1 MTPASARNALAGAVL
16 SFQAPEDAIQQ
27 RVRQIHHTVLTHSRY
42 IRAANYTVIHPED
55 LELLFQAYDEHF
67 FSGLCRHALDGR
79 KLRFRLSP
87 RMTKAGGTTARFVT
101 SAGEMFYEITVAS
114 SMLFEGFGQTDRRIS
129 VCGLEC
135 ENRLEALQRIF
146 EHEMVHLVEQLCWQ
160 SSNCAAPRFQ
170 DIARRHFLHR
180 AHTHKLITRRER
192 AAQSGIR
199 LGSRV
204 TFPFEGRQLTG
215 CVNRLTK
222 RATVLVEDPEGEM
235 FSDGR
240 RYRKYYVPIV
250 HLQPSGTDDRHLS
263 SVNQSVD

>member
-1 MTPASARNALAGAVL
+1 MTPTSARSTLADAVL
-16 SFQAPEDAIQQ
+16 SFDLPEEAIQQ
-27 RVRQIHHTVLTHSRY
+27 RVSTIHQTVLTYSRY
-42 IRAANYTVIHPED
+42 IRAANYTVIHPQD
-55 LELLFQAYDEHF
+55 LELLFAAYDERF
-67 FSGLCRHALDGR
+67 FAGLCRLALDGR

-101 SAGEMFYEITVAS
+101 AAGETFYEITVAS
-114 SMLFEGFGQTDRRIS
+114 SMLFEGFGQHDRQIT

-146 EHEMVHLVEQLCWQ
+146 EHEIVHLIEQLCWQ
-160 SSNCAAPRFQ
+160 NSNCSAARFQ

-199 LGSRV
+199 VGSRV
-204 TFPFEGRQLTG
+204 TFLFEGRPLAG
-215 CVNRLTK
+215 RVNRLTK
-222 RATVLVEDPEGEM
+222 RATVLVEDPEGER
-235 FSDGR
+235 FSDGH

-250 HLQPSGTDDRHLS
+250 HLKLQEEVGAPR
-263 SVNQSVD
+263 

>member
-16 SFQAPEDAIQQ
+16 SFQLPEDAIQQ

-67 FSGLCRHALDGR
+67 FAGLCRRALDGR

-101 SAGEMFYEITVAS
+101 SAGETFYEIAVAS

-204 TFPFEGRQLTG
+204 TFLFEGRQLTG
-215 CVNRLTK
+215 TVNRLTK

-240 RYRKYYVPIV
+240 RYRKYYVPIL
-250 HLQPSGTDDRHLS
+250 HLQPAP
-263 SVNQSVD
+263 VE

>member
-1 MTPASARNALAGAVL
+1 MNMTPTSARDALADAVL
-16 SFQAPEDAIQQ
+16 SFQLSGDAIQQ

-55 LELLFQAYDEHF
+55 HEMLFAAYDEGF
-67 FSGLCRHALDGR
+67 FAGLCRRALDGR

-87 RMTKAGGTTARFVT
+87 RMTKAGGATARFVT
-101 SAGEMFYEITVAS
+101 AAGETFYEITVAS
-114 SMLFEGFGQTDRRIS
+114 SMLFEGFGTMDRRIT

-146 EHEMVHLVEQLCWQ
+146 EHEMVHFVEQLCWQ

-180 AHTHKLITRRER
+180 APTHKLITRCER
-192 AAQSGIR
+192 AAESGICV
-199 LGSRV
+199 GSRV
-204 TFPFEGRQLTG
+204 TFLFEGRQFTG
-215 CVNRLTK
+215 RVNRLTK
-222 RATVLVEDPEGEM
+222 RATVLVEDPEGER
-235 FSDGR
+235 FSDGH

-250 HLQPSGTDDRHLS
+250 HLQPA
-263 SVNQSVD
+263 VVA

>member
-1 MTPASARNALAGAVL
+1 MSVNMTPAPARNALAGAVL
-16 SFQAPEDAIQQ
+16 SFQLAEAAIRQS
-27 RVRQIHHTVLTHSRY
+27 VRQIHHTVLARSRY

-55 LELLFQAYDEHF
+55 LELLFAAYDQVF
-67 FSGLCRHALDGR
+67 FAGLCRRALDGR

-101 SAGEMFYEITVAS
+101 AAGETFYEITVAS
-114 SMLFEGFGQTDRRIS
+114 SLLFEGFGKMDRRIT

-170 DIARRHFLHR
+170 DIARRFFLHR

-199 LGSRV
+199 VGSRV
-204 TFPFEGRQLTG
+204 SFLFEGHPLTG
-215 CVNRLTK
+215 RVNRLTK
-222 RATVLVEDPEGEM
+222 RATVLVEDPEGER

-240 RYRKYYVPIV
+240 RYRKFYVPII
-250 HLQPSGTDDRHLS
+250 HLELKSEPLP
-263 SVNQSVD
+263 

>member
-1 MTPASARNALAGAVL
+1 MNMTPASARDALAGAAL
-16 SFQAPEDAIQQ
+16 TFQLPEDAIQR
-27 RVRQIHHTVLTHSRY
+27 RVQQIHHTVLARSRY

-55 LELLFQAYDEHF
+55 LELLFAAYDERF
-67 FSGLCRHALDGR
+67 FAGLCHRALDGR

-101 SAGEMFYEITVAS
+101 SAGETFYEITVAS
-114 SMLFEGFGQTDRRIS
+114 SMLFEGFGTMDRRIT

-135 ENRLEALQRIF
+135 ANRLEALQRIF

-192 AAQSGIR
+192 AAESGIR
-199 LGSRV
+199 VGSRV
-204 TFPFEGRQLTG
+204 TFLFEGRELAG
-215 CVNRLTK
+215 RVNRLTK
-222 RATVLVEDPEGEM
+222 RATVLVEDAEGEP
-235 FSDGR
+235 FSDGH
-240 RYRKYYVPIV
+240 RYRKYYVPIM
-250 HLQPSGTDDRHLS
+250 HLELAGVGAPEG
-263 SVNQSVD
+263 

>member
-1 MTPASARNALAGAVL
+1 MSVNMTPACARSTLADTVL
-16 SFQAPEDAIQQ
+16 SFHLPEEAIQQ
-27 RVRQIHHTVLTHSRY
+27 RVHKIHQTVLTRSRY

-55 LELLFQAYDEHF
+55 LELLFAAYDESF
-67 FSGLCRHALDGR
+67 FAGLCRRALDGR

-101 SAGEMFYEITVAS
+101 AAGETFYEITVAS
-114 SMLFEGFGQTDRRIS
+114 SMLFEGFGKEDRQIT

-146 EHEMVHLVEQLCWQ
+146 EHEIVHLIEQLCWQ
-160 SSNCAAPRFQ
+160 TSKCAAPRFQ

-180 AHTHKLITRRER
+180 AHTHRLITRRER

-199 LGSRV
+199 VGSRV
-204 TFPFEGRQLTG
+204 TFLFEGRPLTG
-215 CVNRLTK
+215 RVNRLTK
-222 RATVLVEDPEGEM
+222 RATVLVEDAEGER

-240 RYRKYYVPIV
+240 RYRRYYVPIV
-250 HLQPSGTDDRHLS
+250 HLQLQDYSTGAL
-263 SVNQSVD
+263 

>member
-1 MTPASARNALAGAVL
+1 MTPASARITLAGAVL
-16 SFQAPEDAIQQ
+16 SFDSPEEAIQQ

-42 IRAANYTVIHPED
+42 IRSANYTVIHPED
-55 LELLFQAYDEHF
+55 LELLFRSYDEDF
-67 FSGLCRHALDGR
+67 FDGHCHRALDGR

-101 SAGEMFYEITVAS
+101 AAGETFYEITVAS
-114 SMLFEGFGQTDRRIS
+114 SMLFEGFGQMDRRIS

-160 SSNCAAPRFQ
+160 SSNCSAPRFQ
-170 DIARRHFLHR
+170 DIARRLFLHR

-199 LGSRV
+199 VGSRV
-204 TFPFEGRQLTG
+204 TFVFEGRPLTG
-215 CVNRLTK
+215 RVNRLTK
-222 RATVLVEDPEGEM
+222 RATVLVEDPEGER

-250 HLQPSGTDDRHLS
+250 HLQLAAA
-263 SVNQSVD
+263 